1 MGCLINHRGHAQSI
15 ISYISIYSTACKEE
29 ENCSY
34 FGSRSV
40 LILLQQRSSKL
51 TIKIVILH
59 CRRTEISHARHAL
72 CFLQFPF
79 HATSFQKLSS
89 LLVVPYYRTT
99 VVILILLPL
108 TTGEN
113 ENDNDNNNDS
123 IKQKETDL
131 LREAAVPES
140 LAINIPSTK
149 GLYYLI
155 NIIPST
161 ESLY

>member
-1 MGCLINHRGHAQSI
+1 M
-15 ISYISIYSTACKEE
+15 
-29 ENCSY
+29 
-34 FGSRSV
+34 
-40 LILLQQRSSKL
+40 

-89 LLVVPYYRTT
+89 LLAVPYYRTT
-99 VVILILLPL
+99 VVIPILLPL
-108 TTGEN
+108 ITGEN
-113 ENDNDNNNDS
+113 DYDNNNDS
-123 IKQKETDL
+123 IKQKETSIL

-140 LAINIPSTK
+140 LAINIPSTDS
-149 GLYYLI
+149 LYYLI

-161 ESLY
+161 ESLYYLEDSFFTTTK